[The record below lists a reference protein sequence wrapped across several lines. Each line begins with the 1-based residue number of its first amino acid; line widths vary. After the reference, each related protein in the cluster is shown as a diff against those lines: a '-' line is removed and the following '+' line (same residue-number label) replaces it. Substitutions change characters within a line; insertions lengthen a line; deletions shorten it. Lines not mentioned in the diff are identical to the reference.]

1 MTRRPFFYVHYSP
14 LIGVKELCF
23 LYKNSWKLL
32 VGHAKVTGE

>member
-1 MTRRPFFYVHYSP
+1 MTRRPFSYAHYSP

-32 VGHAKVTGE
+32 VTHAKVTGE